1 MFSWLKW
8 GKPPHPMADLKKVRE
23 WVAALPGHDPAG
35 ALDKVANW
43 LDSIDR
49 IPKFSLRQRLEL
61 IDLLDKA
68 ANAHWRKLAQ
78 QYISAPHLQ
87 EADADRLWNAS
98 FGFWKSLGAAYLRC
112 IENFGAGEAATEG
125 AREDLALIAGRALR
139 ASSLQLKW
147 TFLRYGQVEKRIW
160 RELGRAYLFAES
172 QGFAALRAELY
183 PAPRGQSSAQE
194 ELLRAL
200 MLVMVSPHNLVPLKQ
215 HIAER
220 VIGYFGSRF
229 VLQREPA
236 PECGFSFDL
245 AMAAP
250 PAQLKK
256 ERAAGSMVRFFG
268 AGEAGRGLTDLM
280 REIREK
286 DGIPRDVNLG
296 GEFDRETVLSVLA
309 HLDCY
314 WNGTPPARR
323 AERSEFVTRLT
334 VVPGFPN
341 ILRCLELVANGARL
355 DPRNFTEQESWITAN
370 RSDDG
375 FGVLVPA
382 EKESFEYDP
391 LTGDRIGTGDWL
403 RIGRLVALCEEN
415 ARTWKLGII
424 RRITHEASGQRYAG
438 IELLEGMAI
447 VIKLL
452 NASGPRPG
460 EPERRRAAVLLAN
473 EMDKND
479 EALVLMRA
487 GHFAK
492 TQALSMHIED
502 KHYLLVPTELVESGE
517 DFDCARFKV
526 RPA

>member
-8 GKPPHPMADLKKVRE
+8 GKPPHPMADLEKVRE
-23 WVAALPGHDPAG
+23 RIAALPSHDPAT
-35 ALDKVANW
+35 ALDKVSSW
-43 LDSIDR
+43 LDSIDH

-78 QYISAPHLQ
+78 EYISAPYLHG
-87 EADADRLWNAS
+87 ADEDRLSNAS
-98 FGFWKSLGAAYLRC
+98 FGFWKMLGAAYLRC
-112 IENFGAGEAATEG
+112 IEKFGVEEAATEG
-125 AREDLALIAGRALR
+125 VREDLALIAGRALR

-160 RELGRAYLFAES
+160 RDLGSTYLFAER
-172 QGFAALRAELY
+172 QGFAAVRAEIY

-220 VIGYFGSRF
+220 VIGHFGSRF
-229 VLQREPA
+229 VLQSGPA
-236 PECGFSFDL
+236 PGCGFSFDL

-250 PAQLKK
+250 PAQLQK
-256 ERAAGSMVRFFG
+256 ETAAGSTVRFFG

-280 REIREK
+280 QEIIAK

-309 HLDCY
+309 HLDRY
-314 WNGTPPARR
+314 WKDTPPARR
-323 AERSEFVTRLT
+323 AERSEFVTRVT

-341 ILRCLELVANGARL
+341 ILRCLELVANGAPL
-355 DPRNFTEQESWITAN
+355 DPGNFPEQESWITAN

-391 LTGDRIGTGDWL
+391 LTGERIGTGDWL
-403 RIGRLVALCEEN
+403 RIGRLVALSEEN
-415 ARTWKLGII
+415 ARTWKLGLI
-424 RRITHEASGQRYAG
+424 RRITHEASGQRYVG

-452 NASGPRPG
+452 NASGPRVG

-473 EMDKND
+473 AMDRND

-492 TQALSMHIED
+492 TQALSMQIED
-502 KHYLLVPTELVESGE
+502 QRYLLMPIALVEGGE
-517 DFDCARFKV
+517 DFDCARFKML
-526 RPA
+526 PA